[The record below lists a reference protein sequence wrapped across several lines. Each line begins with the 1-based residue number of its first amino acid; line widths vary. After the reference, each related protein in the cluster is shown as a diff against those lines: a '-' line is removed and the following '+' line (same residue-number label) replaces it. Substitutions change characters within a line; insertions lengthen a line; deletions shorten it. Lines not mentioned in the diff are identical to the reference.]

1 MDMDDDFI
9 GEIEFNLSPEQADL
23 VSRAI
28 SVASRT
34 RDDDGFV
41 QINPLIAIMSWW
53 KANAPESQARVRR
66 RRHSLR
72 PAADFSS
79 PTRRRNRGRVGP
91 AACGIF
97 SRGAGFS

>member
-28 SVASRT
+28 SVASMT

-53 KANAPESQARVRR
+53 KANAPESQFA
-66 RRHSLR
+66 
-72 PAADFSS
+72 SS
-79 PTRRRNRGRVGP
+79 PETALVEACRRFLLAHETAEPPGR
-91 AACGIF
+91 
-97 SRGAGFS
+97 